1 MFFKVPLCENRATV
15 YKSLMI
21 EQIDLLRDNAFVEF
35 DEIYIGAHHNI
46 EDEIE
51 AIGDNKEQLYK
62 LFFEIMDDLSG
73 LTDDEIKQDYPP
85 FEA

>member
-15 YKSLMI
+15 YKNLMI
-21 EQIDLLRDNAFVEF
+21 EEIDLLRDNSLIEF
-35 DEIYIGAHHNI
+35 DQVYIGEHNKI

-85 FEA
+85 LEA